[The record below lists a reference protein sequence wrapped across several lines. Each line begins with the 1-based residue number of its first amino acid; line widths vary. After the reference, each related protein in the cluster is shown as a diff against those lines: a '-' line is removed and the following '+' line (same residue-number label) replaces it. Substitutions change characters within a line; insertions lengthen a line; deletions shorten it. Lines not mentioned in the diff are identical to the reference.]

1 MGAERG
7 GRAKPEGETIA
18 ARVEM
23 TTPAGIGPI
32 VSSEHLA
39 AGSSPALSEVEFG
52 MILAGHAFHRWMVRC
67 MAAAGLPGLSPVE
80 VLVLHNVKHRDRPKR
95 LADICLVLDIEDT
108 HVVTYAIKKLEA
120 QGLVTTGK
128 AGKEKVVRSTEK
140 GRQACAAYAAVRERL
155 LVRAFKGSGF
165 SEETLSELGGLLRA
179 LSGYYDQAAR
189 AAATL

>member
-1 MGAERG
+1 MGSNRTPTDTSAE
-7 GRAKPEGETIA
+7 PIA
-18 ARVEM
+18 ARVDR
-23 TTPAGIGPI
+23 TLPDGIGPI
-32 VSSEHLA
+32 VSSQHLA
-39 AGSSPALSEVEFG
+39 AGGSPALSEVEFG
-52 MILAGHAFHRWMVRC
+52 MILAGHAFNRWMVRC

-95 LADICLVLDIEDT
+95 LADLCLVLDIEDT

-128 AGKEKVVRSTEK
+128 SGKEKVIRSTEK
-140 GRQACAAYAAVRERL
+140 GRQACAAYAAIRERL
-155 LVRAFKGSGF
+155 LVSAFKGAGF
-165 SEETLSELGGLLRA
+165 QETTLSELGGLLRA